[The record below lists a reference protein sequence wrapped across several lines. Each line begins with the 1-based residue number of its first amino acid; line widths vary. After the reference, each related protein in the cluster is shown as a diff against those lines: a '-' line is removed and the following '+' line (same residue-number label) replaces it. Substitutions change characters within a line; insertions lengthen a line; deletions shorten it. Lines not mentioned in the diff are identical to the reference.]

1 MLCACTLDA
10 QISEKGYVKRRETW
24 RRFFCLIDPVL
35 LVYFGRKSMDNT
47 TGITGAPGADGQPES
62 SGWTSKK
69 TITLILLVVGVLLLM
84 YKCGQG
90 IASREGSAIGRRAP
104 AFQLKDLQ
112 GNDVS
117 LDQFRGKI
125 VMLDFWATWCGP
137 CRVTMPL
144 LEELQQ
150 EHPNDFT
157 LLAVN
162 VGDAPD
168 MVAPYVQQH
177 RVRAR
182 VLLDEEGIVGSSYGS
197 ESIPMQVLIDQKG
210 IIRHIQ
216 AGYYPGMKED
226 LWSEIARLQ
235 H

>member
-1 MLCACTLDA
+1 
-10 QISEKGYVKRRETW
+10 
-24 RRFFCLIDPVL
+24 
-35 LVYFGRKSMDNT
+35 MDNMVEN
-47 TGITGAPGADGQPES
+47 TGAPDAGGQPDS
-62 SGWTSKK
+62 SRWTGKK
-69 TITLILLVVGVLLLM
+69 TVTLILLIVAVLLLM

-90 IASREGSAIGRRAP
+90 IASREGSAIGRQAP

-117 LDQFRGKI
+117 LEQFRGKI

-137 CRVTMPL
+137 CRITMPL
-144 LEELQQ
+144 LEELQH

-162 VGDAPD
+162 VGEPPD
-168 MVAPYVQQH
+168 LVAPYVQRQ
-177 RVRAR
+177 RVTAR
-182 VLLDEEGIVGSSYGS
+182 VLLDMEGIVGSAYGS
-197 ESIPMQVLIDQKG
+197 DSIPMQVLIDQKG

-216 AGYYPGMKED
+216 AGYYAGMKDD
-226 LWSEIARLQ
+226 LWDEIAKLQ